1 MMQFETALRLAS
13 RRIGLKWVL
22 PSTMAYRVEQ
32 ELHVMSRQQQQNQQQ
47 QNQQQQNQQQ
57 QQQQTQKNQKQQ
69 NQKQQNPDQQNQQH
83 R

>member
-1 MMQFETALRLAS
+1 MQFETALRLAS

-22 PSTMAYRVEQ
+22 PSTMAYQVEQ

-47 QNQQQQNQQQ
+47 QNQQQQQKKK
-57 QQQQTQKNQKQQ
+57 KNQKQQ

>member
-1 MMQFETALRLAS
+1 MQFETALRLAS

-57 QQQQTQKNQKQQ
+57 QQQTQKNQKQQ
-69 NQKQQNPDQQNQQH
+69 NQKQQSPDQQNQQH